1 MSNLFSKAF
10 FRVLTEQDQPT
21 TPPPAGDIDAMSDKD
36 AMASTLDAGS
46 SPEDF
51 DVHAGTREAAVAA
64 AKSHA
69 MMSGV
74 LDTWITKVTEFSEF
88 LNGQGG
94 DSIQTML
101 SKADDKS
108 LFGVIKSAE
117 TKKIA
122 LVAKELAGL
131 NEMLK
136 GYRASAMDAK
146 YKGS

>member
-10 FRVLTEQDQPT
+10 FRVLTEQEQPAM
-21 TPPPAGDIDAMSDKD
+21 PPAGNADAISDKE
-36 AMASTLDAGS
+36 AMASTLDAGT

-51 DVHAGTREAAVAA
+51 DIHAGTREAAVAA
-64 AKSHA
+64 AKSHS
-69 MMSGV
+69 MMSSV
-74 LDTWITKVTEFSEF
+74 LDQWITKVTEFSEF
-88 LNGQGG
+88 LNGQNPE
-94 DSIQTML
+94 SVQSML

-136 GYRASAMDAK
+136 GYRASADDPK
-146 YKGS
+146 YRGS